1 MLKKDKIA
9 LVDGLR
15 NDLKDVKCLYM
26 FQFSGI
32 SVPEDN
38 ELRMKIREAGSTYR
52 VVKNRLL
59 AKAAE
64 GTTLEPLVSDLK
76 QTTVVAFSRED
87 PVALAKLLTEFGKG
101 REEYFFKGGIL
112 EDQILTENEFKE
124 VATLPSREELIAKML
139 YLLQYPIQ
147 GLVTALEGIYRQ
159 LPVVLKQVADKE
171 N

>member
-15 NDLKDVKCLYM
+15 DELKDVKCFYM
-26 FQFSGI
+26 FQFSKV
-32 SVPEDN
+32 SVIEDN
-38 ELRMKIREAGSTYR
+38 ELRMKIRETGSTYR

-59 AKAAE
+59 AKATE
-64 GTTLEPLVSDLK
+64 GTALEPLTSGLK
-76 QTTVVAFSRED
+76 QTTVVAYSNED
-87 PVALAKLLTEFGKG
+87 PVGLAKLLTEFGKG

-112 EDQILTENEFKE
+112 ENQVLTENEFVE
-124 VATLPSREELIAKML
+124 VAKLPSKEELIAKML

-147 GLVTALEGIYRQ
+147 GLVTALEGVYRQ
-159 LPVVLKQVADKE
+159 LPVVLKQIADKE

>member
-1 MLKKDKIA
+1 MLKKDKIT

-15 NDLKDVKCLYM
+15 DELKDVKCFYM

-32 SVPEDN
+32 SVAEDN
-38 ELRMKIREAGSTYR
+38 ALRMKIRETGSTYR

-59 AKAAE
+59 AKATE
-64 GTTLEPLVSDLK
+64 GTALEPLATGLK
-76 QTTVVAFSRED
+76 HTTVVAYSNED
-87 PVALAKLLTEFGKG
+87 PVELAKVLADFGKG
-101 REEYFFKGGIL
+101 REAYSFKGGIL
-112 EDQILTENEFKE
+112 EDQVLTENEFKE
-124 VATLPSREELIAKML
+124 VATLPSKEELIAKML

>member
-1 MLKKDKIA
+1 MLKKDKIT

-15 NDLKDVKCLYM
+15 NELKDVKCFYM
-26 FQFSGI
+26 FQFGGI
-32 SVPEDN
+32 SVNEDN
-38 ELRMKIREAGSTYR
+38 ELRMKIRATGSTYR

-64 GTTLEPLVSDLK
+64 GTALESLVSGLK
-76 QTTVVAFSRED
+76 QPTVVAYSNED

-101 REEYFFKGGIL
+101 REAYFFKGGIL
-112 EDQILTENEFKE
+112 EDQVLTEDSFRE
-124 VATLPSREELIAKML
+124 VATLPSKEELIAKLL
-139 YLLQYPIQ
+139 YLLQFPIQ

-159 LPVVLKQVADKE
+159 LPVVLKQIADKE

>member
-1 MLKKDKIA
+1 MLKKDKIT

-15 NDLKDVKCLYM
+15 EELKDVKCFYM

-32 SVPEDN
+32 SVIEDN
-38 ELRMKIREAGSTYR
+38 ELRMKIRETDSTYR

-59 AKAAE
+59 AKATE
-64 GTTLEPLVSDLK
+64 GTILEPLTSGLK
-76 QTTVVAFSRED
+76 QPTVVAYSNEN
-87 PVALAKLLTEFGKG
+87 PVGLAKLLTEFGKE
-101 REEYFFKGGIL
+101 REGYFFKGGVL
-112 EDQILTENEFKE
+112 EDQVITENEFKE
-124 VATLPSREELIAKML
+124 VAKLPSKEELIAKML

>member
-1 MLKKDKIA
+1 MLKKDKIT

-15 NDLKDVKCLYM
+15 DELKDVKCFYM

-38 ELRMKIREAGSTYR
+38 ALRMKIRETGSTYR

-59 AKAAE
+59 AKATE
-64 GTTLEPLVSDLK
+64 GTALEPLASGLK
-76 QTTVVAFSRED
+76 HTTVVAYSKED
-87 PVALAKLLTEFGKG
+87 PVELAKVLADFGKG
-101 REEYFFKGGIL
+101 RKEYSFKGGIL
-112 EDQILTENEFKE
+112 EDQVLTENEFKE
-124 VATLPSREELIAKML
+124 VATLPSKEELIAKLL